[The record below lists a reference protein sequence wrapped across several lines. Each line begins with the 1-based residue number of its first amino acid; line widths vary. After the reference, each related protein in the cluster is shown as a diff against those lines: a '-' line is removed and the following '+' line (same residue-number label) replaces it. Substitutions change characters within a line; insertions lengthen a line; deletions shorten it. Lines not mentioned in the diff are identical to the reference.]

1 MTNKTGLIKDLKLSD
16 IKKAKIDNS
25 EEIPSLIELLDN
37 IPNCFFNIDCKSDDT
52 VIPLIE
58 VIKKFSLLDRV
69 CIGSFSQKRINF
81 IRESLGPKVKTSMG
95 PSEILL
101 AKILSNLPI
110 KRFFDSAYASLPI
123 RRYGIELLNK
133 KNINFLQ
140 KNNQKV
146 IAWTINDES
155 EMRLLIERG
164 VDGIM
169 TDKILLLKKILIE
182 QNKWQ

>member
-1 MTNKTGLIKDLKLSD
+1 MSIF
-16 IKKAKIDNS
+16 
-25 EEIPSLIELLDN
+25 P
-37 IPNCFFNIDCKSDDT
+37 
-52 VIPLIE
+52 
-58 VIKKFSLLDRV
+58 
-69 CIGSFSQKRINF
+69 IN
-81 IRESLGPKVKTSMG
+81 
-95 PSEILL
+95 
-101 AKILSNLPI
+101 
-110 KRFFDSAYASLPI
+110 RFFDSAYASLPI
-123 RRYGIELLNK
+123 RRYGIQLLKK